1 MLGLSSLF
9 SSSVRVVVVH
19 VIRPND
25 ALLVVGGARHL
36 QAAIAVSIECGSGGL
51 VVCVLGGPSSLVG
64 GSGGRSS
71 SGGLSWV
78 VGGRS
83 VVV

>member
-1 MLGLSSLF
+1 MSSLF
-9 SSSVRVVVVH
+9 SSSVSLFVVVVH
-19 VIRPND
+19 VVRPND
-25 ALLVVGGARHL
+25 ALLVVGGTRRLRAV
-36 QAAIAVSIECGSGGL
+36 IAVSIECGSGGL
-51 VVCVLGGPSSLVG
+51 VVCVLGNPSSLVG

>member
-1 MLGLSSLF
+1 M
-9 SSSVRVVVVH
+9 VVVH
-19 VIRPND
+19 VVHPND
-25 ALLVVGGARHL
+25 ALLVVGGVHRLRAV
-36 QAAIAVSIECGSGGL
+36 IAVSIKGGGGG
-51 VVCVLGGPSSLVG
+51 VIVCVLGGPSLLVG